1 MLYFA
6 AQLLPLKKQATGL
19 RGRPPGRPSAASLAV
34 GSFVELIG
42 GGGRKLTTFHNI
54 FLRKA
59 CFEFQKPHIHELL
72 DRSSIAKS
80 GLLVMEWRA
89 GLPAVWG

>member
-19 RGRPPGRPSAASLAV
+19 RGQPPGRPSAASLAV

-42 GGGRKLTTFHNI
+42 VGGKLTTFHNI

-72 DRSSIAKS
+72 GRSSIAKS
-80 GLLVMEWRA
+80 GLLVMGWKA

>member
-34 GSFVELIG
+34 GSFVELMRVG
-42 GGGRKLTTFHNI
+42 NLTTFHNI

-72 DRSSIAKS
+72 DRSSFAKS
-80 GLLVMEWRA
+80 GLLVMGWRA